1 MPAVVAEGD
10 VPAVPGPGG
19 VDESAEEFARAAAEA
34 PGESMGEVDL
44 VEVAGVD
51 EFQGEFDGVEV
62 SASCAG
68 VGLRGLEVEGGRGGG
83 VGVGER
89 AGQFGGAWSEAPPS
103 VFASVVEE
111 GGVAALEDEEGPA
124 SIVACVGREALVGGV
139 VSECEGG
146 FEGEGE
152 VVGEEGDP
160 SADEGDGGRGSCGRG
175 CEGLLEELKG
185 VRGVVGD
192 EGVCGD
198 GEDDPSG
205 MGAWVRGGPEGGEGE
220 LMRPGAERV
229 FGREGAGG
237 EDVGV
242 EVHGVVFGCRRS

>member
-1 MPAVVAEGD
+1 MPAVVVEGD
-10 VPAVPGPGG
+10 VPAVPRSGG
-19 VDESAEEFARAAAEA
+19 VEESAEEFARAAAEA

-51 EFQGEFDGVEV
+51 EFEGAFDGMGVAAV
-62 SASCAG
+62 CAG
-68 VGLRGLEVEGGRGGG
+68 VGLRGLEVEGRRGGG
-83 VGVGER
+83 AGVGER
-89 AGQFGGAWSEAPPS
+89 AGQFGGARSEAPPS
-103 VFASVVEE
+103 VFESVVEE
-111 GGVAALEDEEGPA
+111 RGVAALEDEEGPA
-124 SIVACVGREALVGGV
+124 PVASCVGRKESVGGV
-139 VSECEGG
+139 VSESERG

-160 SADEGDGGRGSCGRG
+160 SADEGGGGRGARGRG
-175 CEGLLEELKG
+175 CEGLLEELQG

-198 GEDDPSG
+198 GEDDPTG

-237 EDVGV
+237 EDVRV